1 VIARNYEIV
10 VGELPFQTARFA
22 GLEHLTVVV
31 CSLSD
36 IRALECVLLED
47 VRRPD
52 LTPFEVAVGYGQLI
66 RTFKYSL
73 ADLAKLV
80 GKSERQVARNL
91 LLLDSPLDSPGA
103 ARKAPG
109 GREVK
114 PDLVRPSAGAAVAPS
129 LDVKAPAG
137 GAGDPERPS
146 LNRELAA
153 LERHLS
159 GALGLEVEMT
169 TKGGQGAVQ
178 ISFAN
183 IEQLECIARHL
194 SSFDVHSEPQ
204 PTCPGLAA

>member
-1 VIARNYEIV
+1 
-10 VGELPFQTARFA
+10 
-22 GLEHLTVVV
+22 
-31 CSLSD
+31 
-36 IRALECVLLED
+36 
-47 VRRPD
+47 
-52 LTPFEVAVGYGQLI
+52 
-66 RTFKYSL
+66 
-73 ADLAKLV
+73 
-80 GKSERQVARNL
+80 
-91 LLLDSPLDSPGA
+91 
-103 ARKAPG
+103 
-109 GREVK
+109 
-114 PDLVRPSAGAAVAPS
+114 

>member
-1 VIARNYEIV
+1 M
-10 VGELPFQTARFA
+10 GELPFQAARFA

-36 IRALECVLLED
+36 IRALACVLLED

-73 ADLAKLV
+73 AELAELV
-80 GKSERQVARNL
+80 GKSERQVVRNL
-91 LLLDSPLDSPGA
+91 LLLDSSLDSSLDSPLDSPGA

-114 PDLVRPSAGAAVAPS
+114 PDLVRPSAGAADAPS
-129 LDVKAPAG
+129 SDVKAPAG
-137 GAGDPERPS
+137 SAGDPERPS
-146 LNRELAA
+146 LNTELAA

-169 TKGGQGAVQ
+169 TEGRQGAVQ
-178 ISFAN
+178 ISFAS

-194 SSFDVHSEPQ
+194 SSFDVHAEPE

>member
-1 VIARNYEIV
+1 V
-10 VGELPFQTARFA
+10 VGELPFQAARFA

-36 IRALECVLLED
+36 IRALACVLLED

-73 ADLAKLV
+73 AELAELV
-80 GKSERQVARNL
+80 GKSERQVVRNL

-114 PDLVRPSAGAAVAPS
+114 PDLVRPSAGAADAPS
-129 LDVKAPAG
+129 SDVKAPAG
-137 GAGDPERPS
+137 SAGDPERPS
-146 LNRELAA
+146 LNTELAA

-169 TKGGQGAVQ
+169 TEGRQGAVQ
-178 ISFAN
+178 ISFAS

-194 SSFDVHSEPQ
+194 SSFDVHAEPE